1 MAVPTV
7 PRVKENECSKACD
20 INDGSGL
27 PSMVSA
33 IPVLNVSQI
42 SIIQY
47 SFILSTGKIIKLAS
61 LDTFRWAGTWYMG
74 ILGEEDLIK

>member
-7 PRVKENECSKACD
+7 PRVEENEHSRTCD

-33 IPVLNVSQI
+33 IPVLKFSQI

-47 SFILSTGKIIKLAS
+47 SFILSTSKIIKFAS
-61 LDTFRWAGTWYMG
+61 LYMCRLVDTWYMG
-74 ILGEEDLIK
+74 VLGEEDLVK